1 MEEENVNLQS
11 PQAPTQQP
19 EPKMPA
25 RNESFFNDVYSD
37 FFDRGYQGD
46 KNDFM
51 QLLCS
56 NDEACT
62 DAYELAVAGGYRGTV
77 EQFKSHIGVNES
89 VSTQKK
95 NQVET
100 GFGPT
105 QKEDTV
111 FNYGYEPGVDPN
123 EIAKQHKQEKLDK
136 AWEEFSGYVEK
147 KAQEENRELEEP
159 KDQGELLPITETEEA
174 YRISAGD
181 AKARQERKERL
192 QRVAEGKEEINTADS
207 LFTSMGN
214 LANQLV
220 STVPY
225 ADWLMGVFM
234 KEVGDLDLKDEIK
247 QLTDIDTDA
256 YFAEADAKIQKMKS
270 YVGPT
275 LGFTDMTSLNM
286 PVMTPGGL
294 QFVDIPEVTLDN
306 SGKFIAGAFNAMT
319 SFAASAIQSR
329 LTGGVGLATDM
340 IARSIESY
348 NQSKAEDLGI
358 TTQELYKTKQQEILP
373 GLMVGVLSHGLEKLG
388 MDEVL
393 GGVMSKGAGV
403 VNKFVQAAIASGAE
417 GGTEYFQAIL
427 EKMNEL
433 VAKRDPGDVGKML
446 GEYMTS
452 KPAIEALLQGMV
464 GGAGAKTLAL
474 GYETISAVKTD
485 EQKQRQEELIKEVAS
500 IEDQLT
506 KPSLSVEEK
515 IVLKETR
522 NGYVE
527 ELRDINKAVD
537 EIAKNIPQEFAERIK
552 TLYEKQVEMNSY
564 IPKILNSTNLTEE
577 QKNQAIEG
585 LQKRFNEYQQQINDI
600 VTSFG
605 KERVVNTKANEF
617 VLEKG
622 EVQETVQAPYIADG
636 VDLTDNN
643 KLQEYKESLD
653 PTLDSDKIELVQS
666 VENVKNALGNIA
678 PEMGVVVH
686 GTNESFEQAIPEA
699 KEVEGGARGAF
710 DSNGILH
717 INLTKADKTTA
728 AHEAFHVLLKKAFG
742 IDASKYK
749 GSLESMLNAIK
760 SDIAGTELEAE
771 IEAFVE
777 QYDESIQ
784 NEEKLSELF
793 GKIAATETKF
803 KASTRQKI
811 KQWVN
816 NTARSLGMKD
826 LFTDKDIQ
834 ELNIKNL
841 LNTLSGKVSQ
851 GKKITKAEVLSLN
864 VDNLEKVSRGE
875 DIEAGQELGSIVIS
889 AQNDKPTGRK
899 IDLQLVSRLGVDV
912 NNIKRGTLSDLDG
925 ARAFVFAA
933 DQAVTGRIMSP
944 TGVEHDF
951 MGGFLY
957 PYLNQGAWAFTDE
970 ANARKVLNKA
980 KETDGVGLVMSQAS
994 SGILGSNSFQE
1005 YAIKE
1010 VYNSVNNGADSKF
1023 IVDRINEVLESSY
1036 KKGTSYSDYLQSKGL
1051 PGRVNN
1057 INDLSKLFPYSGKKA
1072 TNYESRNGFYSKL
1085 FNAGMEKETG
1095 IPRFDFGKGVK
1106 NRNSRHGITMSEYV
1120 NDPALSKVEYG
1131 DIVSAIQFDKNSD
1144 IIDSRKT
1151 TSVKTH
1157 PSYPF
1162 VVKGNPIMV
1171 FNEAYDVREVAPS
1184 FVPKTGNKTPLGQ
1197 RGKSQA
1203 ARAAMGGQ
1211 PTSTLKEVTPQ
1222 ETITLLQRATP
1233 KKITRKQV
1241 DDALSKDK
1249 TSQKIIAKKIPVKTG
1264 DKVGV
1269 RLNLNVFKNTGVPVQ
1284 TIHKGSGES
1293 YKEANGVSG
1302 FFKGE
1307 AIKYD
1312 AAVTLKDA
1320 YFNTHQK
1327 SIYEVK
1333 NNIKNKFPL
1342 ASVDGLYQDIELDK
1356 QKYTGTEIRF
1366 NPKDTQL
1373 FETLDGKPVRYAEE
1387 ATMIGTR
1394 VYARGKIEFFNEDN
1408 RPKPFVPSG
1417 TMLQQSRATEE
1428 QIKAFD
1434 DLYDRSAKK
1443 AAELTKPKKTL
1454 VGKIG
1459 RSLGNTFDR
1468 QRQIGNF
1475 LKGEGSKEAIRA
1487 YNVMKTSQ
1495 GSNGAAAAQFDEYH
1509 EKAFKGLK
1517 AKDEDILNKIVQ
1529 LRRVISINES
1539 RARRG
1544 DTAYDRVGINEKGEE
1559 VRIDGNVAQGILNSL
1574 QDNIGE
1580 GKFNELME
1588 RANAVFD
1595 GFSNN
1600 LRLLYKAGRIDE
1612 ETYLRFKDTEYSPML
1627 AIQNIV
1633 QDNEGLYEGEQFD
1646 HIMLK
1651 YGLSKQDIKS
1661 LTDQN
1666 SQEIIN
1672 DVRWL
1677 LRMHTAVTQ
1686 NKVFANKMLTAFN
1699 DAYENNKEAFEGLI
1713 YDNPVIGKVKVGDTR
1728 GTVDKESE
1736 PVYRLK
1742 YKHESDRDKNR
1753 PKGTSV
1759 LKFYDKGKPKFIVMN
1774 TEMARQMLD
1783 IKPENYTKAMQL
1795 IDTLKIDWILGART
1809 LRYMATIGNPLFV
1822 LPAAPMDFSNIILNN
1837 KIYSAFLPKA
1847 AIELGIDAIT
1857 IAAKKMRSDMT
1868 EFTEVL
1874 GSSSSFDQLYKEFAL
1889 HGGSMDYLSR
1899 EGIKDLQRRKEYG
1912 RLKNTG
1918 QKIALRLGQALSYIG
1933 QTSELTFRLA
1943 AYQKQKSNLLKEYVK
1958 AHGINPTGQA
1968 LEDIMH
1974 EAALAARNTIN
1985 FSEGGN
1991 TIKGIDKVAPYL
2003 NAAFQGTRKVADA
2016 FKEDRKIT
2024 FVKYAQALMFAGATP
2039 AISYMILQG
2048 LAGNDEDEAK
2058 KLMKKFIEDTGT
2070 WEKTQYTLV
2079 PTGLNKDGNI
2089 EYIRI
2094 RRNPATAM
2102 VATLGNQA
2110 GLAILN
2116 KKYGL
2121 GIEFDLETTKDA
2133 FEKAMPISLNDLD
2146 ARIPTIS
2153 AALTYIGNED
2163 TFFEKKIYFGPEDV
2177 LPEYEGLQN
2186 DKVNNLYKFVS
2197 QGLAGMGLSVSPIR
2211 SQAALEKIVTNP
2223 KTNLLMSMIYGVA
2236 NVIPTEWGSRT
2247 QTVDEF
2253 IKTISSDVSAKV
2265 KRTTNPNIK
2274 SYEEINDRQIDLLRQ
2289 KSDIYD
2295 NEQKVYTMIKR
2306 LNKNGELD
2314 KAKVL
2319 PKEVQDFIRKTF
2331 PPQMRAVYL
2340 RRYTRYMKNRDVNQK
2355 YFDIAYENNSELQAR
2370 EIYKW
2375 YGPDLSG
2382 EDRSMVIRMSIKAGR
2397 KIPGRTWSIYNNLS
2411 KGKLE

>member
-11 PQAPTQQP
+11 PQAPTQQT

-37 FFDRGYQGD
+37 FWDRGYKGD

-77 EQFKSHIGVNES
+77 EQFKSHVGVNES

-100 GFGPT
+100 GFGPS

-136 AWEEFSGYVEK
+136 AWEEFSGYVEN

-159 KDQGELLPITETEEA
+159 RDQGELLPITEAEED
-174 YRISAGD
+174 YRVSAGD

-192 QRVAEGKEEINTADS
+192 QRVAEGKEEISTADS

-225 ADWLMGVFM
+225 ADWLMGIFM

-275 LGFTDMTSLNM
+275 LGFTDMTSFRM
-286 PVMTPGGL
+286 PVMTVGGL
-294 QFVDIPEVTLDN
+294 QSIELPEVTLDN

-319 SFAASAIQSR
+319 SFGASAIQR
-329 LTGGVGLATDM
+329 RFTGGVGLATDM

-373 GLMVGVLSHGLEKLG
+373 GLMVGVLAHGLEKLG

-403 VNKFVQAAIASGAE
+403 VSKFVQATIASGVE

-433 VAKRDPGDVGKML
+433 VAKRDPGDVGKIL

-527 ELRDINKAVD
+527 ELRDINKSVD
-537 EIAKNIPQEFAERIK
+537 EIAKNIPQEYADRIK

-636 VDLTDNN
+636 VDLTDNT
-643 KLQEYKESLD
+643 KLQEYKDSLD
-653 PTLDSDKIELVQS
+653 PTLDSDKLELVQS
-666 VENVKNALGNIA
+666 VENVKNALENIA
-678 PEMGVVVH
+678 PEMGVVIH
-686 GTNESFEQAIPEA
+686 ENNESFEQAIPEA

-760 SDIAGTELEAE
+760 ADIAGTELEAE

-784 NEEKLSELF
+784 NEERLSELF
-793 GKIAATETKF
+793 GKIAASETKF

-816 NTARSLGMKD
+816 NTARALGMKD

-834 ELNIKNL
+834 DLNIKNL

-864 VDNLEKVSRGE
+864 VENLEKVSRGE
-875 DIEAGQELGSIVIS
+875 NIEAGQELGSIVIS
-889 AQNDKPTGRK
+889 AKNDKPTGRK

-912 NNIKRGTLSDLDG
+912 NKIKRGTLSDLDG
-925 ARAFVFAA
+925 ARAFIFAA

-957 PYLNQGAWAFTDE
+957 PYLDQGAWAFTDE

-980 KETDGVGLVMSQAS
+980 KETDGVGLVMSQAG

-1010 VYNSVNNGADSKF
+1010 VYNAVNNGADSKF
-1023 IVDRINEVLESSY
+1023 ILDRINEVLESSY

-1051 PGRVNN
+1051 PGRVND
-1057 INDLSKLFPYSGKKA
+1057 INDLSKLFPYSGEKA

-1095 IPRFDFGKGVK
+1095 IPRFDFGDNVK

-1144 IIDSRKT
+1144 VIDSRKT
-1151 TSVKTH
+1151 TSIKTH

-1162 VVKGNPIMV
+1162 VVKGSPIMV
-1171 FNEAYDVREVAPS
+1171 FNEAYDVRKVAPD
-1184 FVPKTGNKTPLGQ
+1184 FVPKTGNQTPLGQ

-1211 PTSTLKEVTPQ
+1211 PTSTLKEVAPQ
-1222 ETITLLQRATP
+1222 ETITLLQRAT
-1233 KKITRKQV
+1233 
-1241 DDALSKDK
+1241 
-1249 TSQKIIAKKIPVKTG
+1249 
-1264 DKVGV
+1264 
-1269 RLNLNVFKNTGVPVQ
+1269 
-1284 TIHKGSGES
+1284 
-1293 YKEANGVSG
+1293 
-1302 FFKGE
+1302 
-1307 AIKYD
+1307 
-1312 AAVTLKDA
+1312 
-1320 YFNTHQK
+1320 
-1327 SIYEVK
+1327 
-1333 NNIKNKFPL
+1333 
-1342 ASVDGLYQDIELDK
+1342 
-1356 QKYTGTEIRF
+1356 
-1366 NPKDTQL
+1366 
-1373 FETLDGKPVRYAEE
+1373 
-1387 ATMIGTR
+1387 
-1394 VYARGKIEFFNEDN
+1394 
-1408 RPKPFVPSG
+1408 
-1417 TMLQQSRATEE
+1417 EE
-1428 QIKAFD
+1428 QINAFD
-1434 DLYDRSAKK
+1434 DLYDRGAKK

-1454 VGKIG
+1454 MGKIG

-1468 QRQIGNF
+1468 QRQIGKF

-1517 AKDEDILNKIVQ
+1517 AKDEDTLNKIVQ
-1529 LRRVISINES
+1529 LRRVISINEN

-1544 DTAYDRVGINEKGEE
+1544 DTAYDRVGLNEKGEE

-1574 QDNIGE
+1574 QDKIGE

-1588 RANAVFD
+1588 RATAVFD

-1600 LRLLYKAGRIDE
+1600 LKLLYKAGRIDE
-1612 ETYLRFKDTEYSPML
+1612 ETYLRFKDVEYSPML

-1633 QDNEGLYEGEQFD
+1633 QDNEALYDGEQFD

-1651 YGLSKQDIKS
+1651 YGLSKQDIKG

-1686 NKVFANKMLTAFN
+1686 NKVFANKMLSAFN
-1699 DAYENNKEAFEGLI
+1699 DAYENNKEAFDGLI

-1728 GTVDKESE
+1728 GTVDKASE

-1759 LKFYDKGKPKFIVMN
+1759 LKFYDKGNPKFIVMN

-1795 IDTLKIDWILGART
+1795 IDTWKFDWLLGART

-1822 LPAAPMDFSNIILNN
+1822 LPAAPMDFSNILLNN

-1847 AIELGIDAIT
+1847 ALELGIDAIT
-1857 IAAKKMRSDMT
+1857 IAARKMRSDMT

-1874 GSSSSFDQLYKEFAL
+1874 GSSSSFDQLYKEFAM

-1958 AHGINPTGQA
+1958 AHGLNPTGQA

-2016 FKEDRKIT
+2016 FQEDSKIT
-2024 FVKYAQALMFAGATP
+2024 SVKYAQALLFAGATP
-2039 AISYMILQG
+2039 AISYMIIQG

-2058 KLMKKFIEDTGT
+2058 KLMKKFIDDTGT
-2070 WEKTQYTLV
+2070 WEKTQYTLI
-2079 PTGLNKDGNI
+2079 PTGLDKDGNI

-2116 KKYGL
+2116 EKYGL
-2121 GIEFDLETTKDA
+2121 NIEFDLETTKDA

-2146 ARIPTIS
+2146 ARIPTVS

-2163 TFFEKKIYFGPEDV
+2163 TFFDKKIYFGPEDV

-2274 SYEEINDRQIDLLRQ
+2274 SYEEVNDRQIELLRQ
-2289 KSDIYD
+2289 KSDIYN

-2314 KAKVL
+2314 KATVL
-2319 PKEVQDFIRKTF
+2319 PQEVRDFIIETF

-2382 EDRSMVIRMSIKAGR
+2382 EDRSMVIKMSIKAGR
-2397 KIPGRTWSIYNNLS
+2397 RIPGRTWSIYNDLS

>member
-11 PQAPTQQP
+11 PQAPTQQT

-37 FFDRGYQGD
+37 FWDKGYKGD

-77 EQFKSHIGVNES
+77 EQFKSHVGVNES

-100 GFGPT
+100 GFGPS

-123 EIAKQHKQEKLDK
+123 EISKQHKQEKLDK
-136 AWEEFSGYVEK
+136 AWDEFSGYLEK

-181 AKARQERKERL
+181 AKARQERKKRL

-234 KEVGDLDLKDEIK
+234 KEVGDLGLKDEIK
-247 QLTDIDTDA
+247 QITDIDTDA

-275 LGFTDMTSLNM
+275 LGFTDMTSLNL
-286 PVMTPGGL
+286 PVFTPGGL

-373 GLMVGVLSHGLEKLG
+373 GLMVGVLAHGLEKLG
-388 MDEVL
+388 VDEVL
-393 GGVMSKGAGV
+393 SGVMSKGAGV
-403 VNKFVQAAIASGAE
+403 VNKFVQATIASGAE

-433 VAKRDPGDVGKML
+433 VAKRDPGDVGKIL

-474 GYETISAVKTD
+474 GYETIAAVKTD

-699 KEVEGGARGAF
+699 KEAEGGARGAF

-864 VDNLEKVSRGE
+864 VENLEKVSRGE

-912 NNIKRGTLSDLDG
+912 NKIKRGTLSDLDG
-925 ARAFVFAA
+925 ARAFIFAA

-1023 IVDRINEVLESSY
+1023 IVDRINEILESSY

-1085 FNAGMEKETG
+1085 FNAEMEKETG

-1184 FVPKTGNKTPLGQ
+1184 FVPKTGNQTPLGQ

-1233 KKITRKQV
+1233 
-1241 DDALSKDK
+1241 
-1249 TSQKIIAKKIPVKTG
+1249 
-1264 DKVGV
+1264 
-1269 RLNLNVFKNTGVPVQ
+1269 
-1284 TIHKGSGES
+1284 
-1293 YKEANGVSG
+1293 
-1302 FFKGE
+1302 
-1307 AIKYD
+1307 
-1312 AAVTLKDA
+1312 
-1320 YFNTHQK
+1320 
-1327 SIYEVK
+1327 
-1333 NNIKNKFPL
+1333 
-1342 ASVDGLYQDIELDK
+1342 
-1356 QKYTGTEIRF
+1356 
-1366 NPKDTQL
+1366 
-1373 FETLDGKPVRYAEE
+1373 
-1387 ATMIGTR
+1387 
-1394 VYARGKIEFFNEDN
+1394 
-1408 RPKPFVPSG
+1408 
-1417 TMLQQSRATEE
+1417 E

-1454 VGKIG
+1454 MRKIG

-1468 QRQIGNF
+1468 QRQIGKF

-1517 AKDEDILNKIVQ
+1517 AKDEDTLNKIVQ

-1544 DTAYDRVGINEKGEE
+1544 DTAYDRVGLNEKGEE

-1600 LRLLYKAGRIDE
+1600 LRLLYKAGRVDE
-1612 ETYLRFKDTEYSPML
+1612 ETYLRFKDIEYSPML

-1713 YDNPVIGKVKVGDTR
+1713 YDNPVIGKVKVGDTI
-1728 GTVDKESE
+1728 GTVNKASE

-1795 IDTLKIDWILGART
+1795 IDTWKVDWILGAKT
-1809 LRYMATIGNPLFV
+1809 LKYMATIGNPLFV
-1822 LPAAPMDFSNIILNN
+1822 LPAAPMDFSNILLNN

-1874 GSSSSFDQLYKEFAL
+1874 GSSSSFDQLYKEFAM

-2003 NAAFQGTRKVADA
+2003 NAAFQGTRKVGEA
-2016 FKEDRKIT
+2016 FQEDPTIT
-2024 FVKYAQALMFAGATP
+2024 SVKYAQALMFAGATP
-2039 AISYMILQG
+2039 VISYMILQG

-2058 KLMKKFIEDTGT
+2058 KLMKKFIDDTGT
-2070 WEKTQYTLV
+2070 WEKTQYTLI
-2079 PTGLNKDGNI
+2079 PTGLDKDGNI
-2089 EYIRI
+2089 EYVRI

-2116 KKYGL
+2116 KKYDL
-2121 GIEFDLETTKDA
+2121 NIEFDLETTKDA
-2133 FEKAMPISLNDLD
+2133 FEKAMPIALNDLD
-2146 ARIPTIS
+2146 ARIPTVS

-2163 TFFEKKIYFGPEDV
+2163 TFFDKKIYFGPEDV

-2274 SYEEINDRQIDLLRQ
+2274 SYEEINDRQIELLRQ
-2289 KSDIYD
+2289 KSDTYD

-2319 PKEVQDFIRKTF
+2319 PKEVKDFIRENF

-2355 YFDIAYENNSELQAR
+2355 YFDIAYQNNSELQAR

-2382 EDRSMVIRMSIKAGR
+2382 EDRSMVVKMSIKAGR
-2397 KIPGRTWSIYNNLS
+2397 KIPGRTWSIYNDLS